1 MEKKKVGKVTKKE
14 TKLRIRQVRSIIGG
28 TEKQKAVLRSLG
40 LRRMH
45 QEVVHPANPA
55 IRGMVNKIP
64 HLLKVVEE

>member
-1 MEKKKVGKVTKKE
+1 MENKKGTVIKKE

-28 TEKQKAVLRSLG
+28 TDKQKAVLQSLG

-55 IRGMVNKIP
+55 IRGMINKIP

>member
-1 MEKKKVGKVTKKE
+1 MEKKRAGTVIKKE
-14 TKLRIRQVRSIIGG
+14 SKLRIRQVRSIIGG

-45 QEVVHPANPA
+45 QEVVHPANAA
-55 IRGMVNKIP
+55 IRGMIKKIP